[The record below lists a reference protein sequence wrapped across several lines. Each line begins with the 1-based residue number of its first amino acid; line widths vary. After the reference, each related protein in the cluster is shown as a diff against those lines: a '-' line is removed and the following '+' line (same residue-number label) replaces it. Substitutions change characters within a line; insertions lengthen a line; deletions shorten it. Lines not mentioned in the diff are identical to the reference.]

1 MSIVDKHVDSPYGR
15 TEMYTGHVV
24 CCRLLSHGEY
34 ADGTDRRDGQTQ
46 DRYITLSARRRQR
59 DKALLVLASVV
70 ICNTQVYLILS

>member
-1 MSIVDKHVDSPYGR
+1 MPTGQTDKK
-15 TEMYTGHVV
+15 
-24 CCRLLSHGEY
+24 
-34 ADGTDRRDGQTQ
+34 DGQTP